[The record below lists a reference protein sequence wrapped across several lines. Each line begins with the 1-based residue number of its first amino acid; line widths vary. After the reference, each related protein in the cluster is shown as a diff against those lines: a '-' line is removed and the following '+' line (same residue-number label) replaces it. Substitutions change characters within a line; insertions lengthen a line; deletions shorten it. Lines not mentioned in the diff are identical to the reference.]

1 MVGGST
7 PWHSAKSVKIDS
19 TAPAAPSMWPVMDFV
34 ALMGSVDA
42 RALKYR
48 LDGHRFRGIAA
59 GVDVAW
65 ALMWSTPSADMP
77 ASQSIGHTAR
87 CSSTV
92 RAWRREMIRI
102 AGAAVADNFAIDVR
116 PTTTG
121 MLVQFFQD
129 KRTGPLSHDKTVT
142 FTVKG
147 AAGLLG
153 DVVFGDSARILPKV
167 LTASGVMTASVP
179 PAIITSAA
187 PRTIV

>member
-1 MVGGST
+1 MAIV
-7 PWHSAKSVKIDS
+7 SAAS
-19 TAPAAPSMWPVMDFV
+19 P
-34 ALMGSVDA
+34 
-42 RALKYR
+42 
-48 LDGHRFRGIAA
+48 A
-59 GVDVAW
+59 GVDGMGIDVVHPI
-65 ALMWSTPSADMP
+65 SGY
-77 ASQSIGHTAR
+77 ASITQSIGHTAR

-121 MLVQFFQD
+121 MLQFFQD